1 MAVHVSVGEQG
12 AGHRTRGV
20 SLTCPDDS
28 LRIHEGPEVGQDVGG
43 HVTRQPDPEG
53 HALAIFSK
61 TRPDAPDEAML
72 IRERQQN
79 HRIGTEP
86 DRQRI

>member
-1 MAVHVSVGEQG
+1 MGGRNWIAVAVHISVGEHG

-28 LRIHEGPEVGQDVGG
+28 LCIHEGPEVEQAVGG

-53 HALAIFSK
+53 HALAIFP
-61 TRPDAPDEAML
+61 RQGQML
-72 IRERQQN
+72 RMKPCSLEKDSRT
-79 HRIGTEP
+79 TE
-86 DRQRI
+86 